1 MRVLKKYAFSLFMLL
16 ALIIGTIIGLFA
28 SDGFVTTIAPLGDIF
43 VNLMFTLVVPLVFFT
58 ITSSIAN
65 MDKKAKLS
73 KILTKTIVVFVVTSL
88 ISSILALLGVLIVKP
103 TANITPGEGEVQE
116 SVGFLDALSKAIT
129 VPDFFNLLSKSH
141 MLALIIFS
149 IILGI
154 CLRKVDKE
162 NKIGKGLEVLSNAML
177 KFVKIVMYYAPIG
190 VCAYFASLV
199 KSFGGEIITSY
210 LKTLL
215 IYIVVSAIYFLV
227 FYTLYAFIA
236 GGKQGVKNFYR
247 HIFKSFVTSLATQS
261 SLASLPSNMEVAD
274 DMGLDKNVSK
284 VSLPLASTIH
294 MEGSSIASI
303 LKIFFLFSIFNMPQS
318 FGGIL
323 VALLIA
329 VVSGVVMSGIPGGG
343 LIGEMLIVSLYGFPT
358 SAFTMIAT
366 IGWIVD
372 APATMMNVCGDI
384 PSTMLIDKWVNRK
397 KKDKKIKT
405 GKEEVAP
412 PQELPPEIQS
422 ETPPEELN
430 IDTPSEEENKTPPQE
445 ENTNDILGGSPVEKT
460 FVEIDKEEKP

>member
-1 MRVLKKYAFSLFMLL
+1 MRILKKYGFSICMLL
-16 ALIIGTIIGLFA
+16 ALIIGTLIGLFA
-28 SDGFVTTIAPLGDIF
+28 SDGFVSGIAPLGDIF

-73 KILTKTIVVFVVTSL
+73 KILTKTVIIFIITSL
-88 ISSILALLGVLIVKP
+88 ISAVIAIFGILIVSP
-103 TANITPGEGEVQE
+103 TSDITPPVDGEPAAP
-116 SVGFLDALSKAIT
+116 VGFLQAISEAIT

-154 CLRKVDKE
+154 CIRKVDKE
-162 NKIGKGLEVLSNAML
+162 GKVSKGLEVLSNAFL
-177 KFVKIVMYYAPIG
+177 KFVKIVMFYAPIG
-190 VCAYFASLV
+190 VCAFFATLV
-199 KSFGGEIITSY
+199 KSYGGDILTSY

-215 IYIVVSAIYFLV
+215 IYLGICAVYFFV
-227 FYTLYAFIA
+227 FYTLYAFVA
-236 GGKQGVKNFYR
+236 GGKNGVKNFYR
-247 HIFKSFVTSLATQS
+247 NIFRSVVTSLATQS

-274 DMGLDKNVSK
+274 DMNIDKTVSK

-303 LKIFFLFSIFNMPQS
+303 LKIFFLFSIFQMPVN
-318 FGGIL
+318 GISTYL
-323 VALLIA
+323 IALLIA
-329 VVSGVVMSGIPGGG
+329 VASGVVMSGIPGGG
-343 LIGEMLIVSLYGFPT
+343 LIGEMLIVSLYGFPA

-384 PSTMLIDKWVNRK
+384 PSTMLIDKFVNRRK
-397 KKDKKIKT
+397 KSKDQLLEKEKPKDVIEIESEKIET
-405 GKEEVAP
+405 SKEK
-412 PQELPPEIQS
+412 QIQ
-422 ETPPEELN
+422 L
-430 IDTPSEEENKTPPQE
+430 ENDKSKIEQP
-445 ENTNDILGGSPVEKT
+445 
-460 FVEIDKEEKP
+460 IDKPKVSEKKQKLTKETKKEK